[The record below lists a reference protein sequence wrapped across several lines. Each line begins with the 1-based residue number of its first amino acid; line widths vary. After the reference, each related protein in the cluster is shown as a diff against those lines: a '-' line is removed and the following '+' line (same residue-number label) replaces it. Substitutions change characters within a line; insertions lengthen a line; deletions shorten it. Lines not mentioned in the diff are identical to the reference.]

1 MQLRKYIGL
10 LLLAVLLFAAIYGVI
25 LTRPGPPATTGAPS
39 ARGQRGGRLVVDES
53 SLEAIKA
60 LLRMPMSPDE
70 RESAQSAL
78 RLADKASDLA
88 FAQAVW
94 RMASRPAAA
103 TPEARQIDARLQ
115 QALKTLAADRAT
127 VDRLTAAVAKAGV
140 AEAPRLN
147 DQLELAKAI
156 ATLDQDAVDDAQ
168 QDLMS
173 VGGNPQ
179 SGFDEMIRQHEAASQ
194 SSDTLRIATAPLV
207 IKPGLMSHVLAWQSL
222 HDKRLALVRA
232 ESSAD
237 SAATALRQRHDS
249 IQARAARRL
258 KAASDTT
265 LSSDSTAALLA
276 EARRQALREKSLT
289 TLDRRVE
296 NQEQLAGA
304 LATWTTV
311 VRAQELAAIN
321 RALRSVVTLLL
332 IAFIGVL
339 LLRWTERTTSR
350 LPVDR
355 RRMHTLRMVGRVV
368 LQVLTILGV
377 LLVIFG
383 PPSNLGT
390 FLGLAGAGLTVA
402 LKDFIVGFIG
412 WFALLGPDGI
422 RPGDLVEI
430 NGVTGE
436 VIEVG
441 VFQTVLLETGDWGG
455 SSHPTGRRVTFNN
468 SFAIEGHY
476 FNFSTTGQWLWDEL
490 QIVVPEGRDPYPIS
504 ESLRREV
511 EEATTESAQQAEAE
525 WKGARRKPQF
535 ASLTATPTVNLRPIP
550 GGAEIA
556 VRYVTRL
563 AERSALRARLYR
575 AAMDLLGTNARVRAG
590 ATNVG
595 AAEPV
600 HGSAQ

>member
-1 MQLRKYIGL
+1 MQLRKYTGL
-10 LLLAVLLFAAIYGVI
+10 ALLALLLFAAVYGVI
-25 LTRPGPPATTGAPS
+25 LTRPGPPATKRAPG
-39 ARGQRGGRLVVDES
+39 ARGQRAGPLVVDES
-53 SLEAIKA
+53 ALETIKA
-60 LLRMPMSPDE
+60 LLRMPTLPEE

-103 TPEARQIDARLQ
+103 TPEAREIDARLQ
-115 QALKTLAADRAT
+115 TALKTLAADKAT
-127 VDRLTAAVAKAGV
+127 VDRLTAAQAKASV
-140 AEAPRLN
+140 TEAPRLK

-173 VGGNPQ
+173 AGGNPQ

-194 SSDTLRIATAPLV
+194 LSDTLRVATAPLV
-207 IKPGLMSHVLAWQSL
+207 IKPGLVSHALAWQSL
-222 HDKRLALVRA
+222 HNKRRTLAQA
-232 ESSAD
+232 ELSAD
-237 SAATALRQRHDS
+237 STATALRQRHDS

-258 KAASDTT
+258 KASNDTA
-265 LSSDSTAALLA
+265 LSSDSTAVLLA

-296 NQEQLAGA
+296 NQEQLAGV
-304 LATWTTV
+304 LATWTTT
-311 VRAQELAAIN
+311 VRGQELAAIN
-321 RALRSVVTLLL
+321 RALRSVVALLL
-332 IAFIGVL
+332 IVFIGVL

-350 LPVDR
+350 LAVDR
-355 RRMHTLRMVGRVV
+355 RRMHTLRMVGRVA

-377 LLVIFG
+377 LLVMFG

-412 WFALLGPDGI
+412 WFVLLGPDGI

-436 VIEVG
+436 VTEVG
-441 VFQTVLLETGDWGG
+441 IFQTVLLETGDWGG

-511 EEATTESAQQAEAE
+511 EEATKESVEQAEAD
-525 WKGARRKPQF
+525 WKGARRTPQF

-550 GGAEIA
+550 GGTEIA

-563 AERSALRARLYR
+563 AERSAIRARLYR
-575 AAMDLLGTNARVRAG
+575 AAMDLLGSGAKVSAGWTNAEAG
-590 ATNVG
+590 
-595 AAEPV
+595 
-600 HGSAQ
+600 